1 MDWLAELLTTHLVL
15 FTLVLAR
22 VGGLVIAAPLFAA
35 LAVPKNVRAII
46 AFALALLVAP
56 TQIDITSA
64 APATSIDWVLA
75 LAVELLLGLA
85 LGLGTA
91 ILVAGAQLAGQLIA
105 QLSGLSLAEVF
116 DPNLGA
122 EVPLFAQLLGL
133 FTVAIYLLIGGHRWL
148 LAGLLDSFRALPVGG
163 AHLPIA
169 VSQTL
174 ISLMTESFSLGIRI
188 AVPALVALLLA
199 TIILG
204 LLSRTLTQL
213 NVMSLGFGLNALVA
227 FGTLSLSLGSAAW
240 LFEDTLQPAISQLVE
255 AVASASTT
263 RP

>member
-1 MDWLAELLTTHLVL
+1 MDWLAELLTTHLIL

-22 VGGLVIAAPLFAA
+22 VGGLVITAPLFAA
-35 LAVPKNVRAII
+35 LAVPKNVRAIM

-56 TQIDITSA
+56 TQIDLSAA
-64 APATSIDWVLA
+64 APATSIEWVLA

-122 EVPLFAQLLGL
+122 EVPLFSQLLGL
-133 FTVAIYLLIGGHRWL
+133 FTVAVYLLIGGHRWL

-163 AHLPIA
+163 GAPAPGLAADAGLVDDRKLFFGHPRRRARPGGAIAGDGHLGA
-169 VSQTL
+169 V
-174 ISLMTESFSLGIRI
+174 ESDVD
-188 AVPALVALLLA
+188 AVERHVA
-199 TIILG
+199 G
-204 LLSRTLTQL
+204 LRPQCA
-213 NVMSLGFGLNALVA
+213 GGLRNAVA
-227 FGTLSLSLGSAAW
+227 FVG
-240 LFEDTLQPAISQLVE
+240 
-255 AVASASTT
+255 
-263 RP
+263 